1 MWMSDYGEQKE
12 MTDLQK
18 QLFELQDKKYGDFQ
32 SALMPTVDRKAV
44 IGIRQPALRQFAKD
58 FARSGDA
65 ESFLAQLPHD
75 YYEENNLHMMLI
87 TSIRDYEQCIAEVER
102 FLPYIDNWATCDFAA
117 PKCFS
122 KHKDDLMI
130 HIRKW
135 ISSEQTYTIRY
146 GVGMLMRLYLDDD
159 FKPEYLDMAGGIRS
173 EEYYVNM
180 MIAWYFATALSKQW
194 ETAVPWI
201 EGKRLPVWVH
211 RKAIQKAV
219 ESFRI
224 TDDRKAYLKTLR

>member
-1 MWMSDYGEQKE
+1 
-12 MTDLQK
+12 MTNPQK

-32 SALMPTVDRKAV
+32 CALMPTVDRKAV

-58 FARSGDA
+58 FARSGDV
-65 ESFLAQLPHD
+65 ESFLAQLPHE

-87 TSIRDYEQCIAEVER
+87 TGIRDYEQCIAEVER
-102 FLPYIDNWATCDFAA
+102 FLPYIDKWATCDFAA

-130 HIRKW
+130 RIRRW
-135 ISSEQTYTIRY
+135 ISQEQTYTIRY

-159 FKPEYLDMAGGIRS
+159 FKPEYLGMAGGIRS

-180 MIAWYFATALSKQW
+180 MIAWYFPRRSRSNGKPQSRGLKRSGFRNGSTGRLSR
-194 ETAVPWI
+194 
-201 EGKRLPVWVH
+201 RL
-211 RKAIQKAV
+211 
-219 ESFRI
+219 
-224 TDDRKAYLKTLR
+224 